1 MCYWGRDIPW
11 SNSSY
16 KHELTAT
23 QCQPSARVMVCRDGQ
38 KESNLTRKC
47 VPWIAGLLIFVLSS
61 LSHLALASPACVNPE
76 AKNFVLASS
85 KSTLADGWNGEWL
98 LQSVDS
104 GNRIFLR
111 RCSEQFGSCY
121 FATDVKPG
129 KYYFQQVVPSVKND
143 LLYPVTNEKLWFTIT
158 GMGVDY
164 IGHWIIRR
172 QAQRE
177 VTRLE
182 IHYELSDLDNM
193 IKLCEIKGRKVYLD
207 QTRAPAHQVVD

>member
-1 MCYWGRDIPW
+1 
-11 SNSSY
+11 
-16 KHELTAT
+16 
-23 QCQPSARVMVCRDGQ
+23 
-38 KESNLTRKC
+38 LTRKSL
-47 VPWIAGLLIFVLSS
+47 PRIAGLLTFVLPS
-61 LSHLALASPACVNPE
+61 LSHHVFASPACVNPE

-111 RCSEQFGSCY
+111 RCSAGSSSCY

-129 KYYFQQVVPSVKND
+129 RYYFQQVIPSVKND

-164 IGHWIIRR
+164 IGRWVIER
-172 QAQRE
+172 QALRE
-177 VTRLE
+177 ITRLE
-182 IHYELSDLDNM
+182 IHYELPDLDKM
-193 IKLCEIKGRKVYLD
+193 IKLCEIKNRKVYLD
-207 QTRAPAHQVVD
+207 QTRAPAHQIVD